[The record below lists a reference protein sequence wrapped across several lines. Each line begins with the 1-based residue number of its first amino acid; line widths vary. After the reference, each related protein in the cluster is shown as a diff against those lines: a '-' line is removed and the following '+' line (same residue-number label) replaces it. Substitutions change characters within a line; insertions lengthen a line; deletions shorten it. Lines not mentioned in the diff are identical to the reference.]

1 MLVNV
6 AGSAN
11 AHHVRKAQ
19 HFLSEKLL
27 VTRSAC

>member
-11 AHHVRKAQ
+11 AHHAGKAQ
-19 HFLSEKLL
+19 HFLTEKLL
-27 VTRSAC
+27 VTGSAC

>member
-11 AHHVRKAQ
+11 AHHAGKAQ
-19 HFLSEKLL
+19 HFLTEELL
-27 VTRSAC
+27 VMRSAC

>member
-11 AHHVRKAQ
+11 AHHAAKPQ
-19 HFLSEKLL
+19 HFLTEKLL
-27 VTRSAC
+27 VESSAC

>member
-11 AHHVRKAQ
+11 AHHAAKAQ
-19 HFLSEKLL
+19 HFLTEKLL
-27 VTRSAC
+27 VTSSAW

>member
-11 AHHVRKAQ
+11 AHHAGKAQ
-19 HFLSEKLL
+19 HFLTEKLL

>member
-11 AHHVRKAQ
+11 AHHAVKAQ
-19 HFLSEKLL
+19 HFLTEKLL
-27 VTRSAC
+27 VRSSAC